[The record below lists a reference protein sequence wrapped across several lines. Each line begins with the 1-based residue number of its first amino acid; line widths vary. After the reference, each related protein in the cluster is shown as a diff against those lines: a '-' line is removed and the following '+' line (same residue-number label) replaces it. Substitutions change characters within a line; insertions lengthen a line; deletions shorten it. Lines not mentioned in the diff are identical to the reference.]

1 MREMFLRSKAQLK
14 TRWSEYG
21 QSETQQTFGE
31 HQALQPFQEPYTILY
46 GFVYS
51 VHHTKQVKFILI
63 TRSFIIQLSI
73 LCKIS
78 FLIRC

>member
-31 HQALQPFQEPYTILY
+31 HQALQTFQEPYNILY
-46 GFVYS
+46 G
-51 VHHTKQVKFILI
+51 I
-63 TRSFIIQLSI
+63 
-73 LCKIS
+73 
-78 FLIRC
+78 